1 MYNKSIRVDLPVVT
15 ISVDDV
21 PEEAKK
27 GFKVLGYIAA
37 ILVDYMINHYK
48 DFVHANKYS
57 SRDMLKSIYEENIR
71 LLKEKING
79 GEILMSKPEDI
90 LVDSETIKRLQNSCP
105 YAALE
110 TAVRLCEDYF
120 KLKRAYNGSHSMLP
134 RPTIP
139 DLIDCANFK
148 VQHASRLFQ
157 DKRIKFPFI
166 IDGRLYC
173 SDSDLLFEDK
183 IQRGKNINI
192 ENSYFV
198 LRNENICIEVHPI
211 MFISKPYYYSLHDV
225 VTMGVD
231 LGTINDATCAIYNN
245 RTGEVSVKQIIIPE
259 KNKII
264 SLQGKYKEMQDMA
277 WKKEIAQQINAL
289 KEKYRDH
296 LAEEIMG
303 LALETK
309 SEYVFFEG
317 LFEQKCK
324 GAAMTLWDPK
334 AVLEKVYEKLHNAGI
349 AYQSVSPVYTSRYY
363 AGGGIVDRIV
373 TDRSKAFSPDGK
385 LIDADKNAALNI
397 VARGMVD
404 MYFDSLPDDCLVS
417 IIQDD
422 PRLLICNEI
431 IFDDLKNIRKYV
443 NDIIDTS
450 KIYKRIRYF
459 NRIKKSFCNK
469 HELNDM

>member
-90 LVDSETIKRLQNSCP
+90 FVNSETIKRLQNSCP

-192 ENSYFV
+192 QDSYFI
-198 LRNENICIEVHPI
+198 LRNEKIFIEVQPI
-211 MFISKPYYYSLHDV
+211 MFISKPFYYSLRDV
-225 VTMGVD
+225 IVMGVD

-245 RTGEVSVKQIIIPE
+245 RTGEVIDKQIIIPE

-277 WKKEIAQQINAL
+277 GKKEIAQQINAL

-373 TDRSKAFSPDGK
+373 NDRSKAFSPDGK

-397 VARGMVD
+397 VARGVID
-404 MYFDSLPDDCLVS
+404 MYFDTIPEEVLTSLLTNHPK
-417 IIQDD
+417 
-422 PRLLICNEI
+422 LLRCNEI
-431 IFDDLKNIRKYV
+431 IYDDLVSVRRLI
-443 NDIIDTS
+443 NDKIDTNTV
-450 KIYKRIRYF
+450 YKRQRYF
-459 NRIKKSFCNK
+459 NKTKAVFCKK
-469 HELNDM
+469 HGIE